1 MTTTRS
7 DFLALF
13 RAILWRLWIEQRRSI
28 LLFPLVMAVLFGTV
42 LAATRFTPGLLTGP
56 TLHALQASSAAT
68 PDASLAGAA
77 ALPRA
82 FIEHQAVYLL
92 ALLAGLSAASV
103 ATRAIGAEADRGS
116 LEILLATRHDIT
128 AIGGAILL
136 AAYAL
141 ASMGWVVLVVLSSGL
156 VALCDAWLHLQ
167 TTMSAASIG
176 AAIAMQLVLTLLA
189 AEVAMIVTLL
199 FPGLARARTGVTAD
213 PTTLLATL
221 PSLAAFVAANLVP
234 GISVLHLSLAALVS
248 GAVLLVAGAASLR
261 LWFRPERFLET

>member
-1 MTTTRS
+1 MTTRR
-7 DFLALF
+7 DFLALY

-28 LLFPLVMAVLFGTV
+28 LLFPLVMAILFGSV
-42 LAATRFTPGLLTGP
+42 LAATRFAPGLLTGV
-56 TLHALQASSAAT
+56 TRHALQATSAAM
-68 PDASLAGAA
+68 PGGDGAA
-77 ALPRA
+77 ALPHA

-116 LEILLATRHDIT
+116 LEILLATRHDIS

-136 AAYAL
+136 AAYTL
-141 ASMGWVVLVVLSSGL
+141 ASVGWVVLVGLSSGL
-156 VALCDAWLHLQ
+156 VALFDAWLHLQ
-167 TTMSAASIG
+167 SATSAANIG

-213 PTTLLATL
+213 PATLLATL
-221 PSLAAFVAANLVP
+221 PALATFVVANLMP
-234 GISVLHLSLAALVS
+234 GISVLHLSLAALMF
-248 GAVLLVAGAASLR
+248 GAVLLVAGAASLH